1 MESLGNISLLDCTL
15 RDGGYINDW
24 NFGHNTIS
32 SVYKKLSLAGT
43 DYIEVGFLDER
54 RVFDGQH
61 TIVPKTECFD
71 KIFKNIPKGNAIPVA
86 MIDFGTCGLENI
98 SDCSESFIDGIRV
111 IFKKERISEAMPFCK
126 AIKDKGY
133 KLFIQAIS
141 ITSYSDD
148 EMLEYVK
155 KINEIEPYAFSIVDT
170 YGLLDSKRLTRYF
183 ELIDRNLNPGI
194 SMGYHGHNN
203 FQLAFSNTI
212 KFMEFDT
219 KRHRIVDSTVYG
231 MGKSAGNCAS
241 ELLSLYLNNNY
252 EKKYDVSQYLEIL
265 DTDLMPIYKRRYWG
279 YAYNYYISAM
289 ENCHP
294 NYVQYLLDKRSLT
307 VSSVNEILEVIPDE
321 KKLHYD
327 AKLIENIYIK
337 FQSRMDTET
346 CNDEELK
353 ELLKSKEIIL
363 LGPGSSIK
371 TYGDYISMIKK
382 DKDAVMIAT
391 NFMPEGLECEYV
403 FVSNAKRYSRLVDSL
418 NGKIMNYKL
427 ITTSNVNCFDVQP
440 DYMINYHSL
449 INPSHMIIDNALIL
463 CISMLVRMG
472 IKRVSLAGFDGFAN
486 MNRDYFDVSYSFC
499 YTDDNIKDINEM
511 TVQGLKEMCKIIDIE
526 FLTPSIYQEH
536 MVNGQE
542 VEV

>member
-1 MESLGNISLLDCTL
+1 
-15 RDGGYINDW
+15 
-24 NFGHNTIS
+24 
-32 SVYKKLSLAGT
+32 
-43 DYIEVGFLDER
+43 
-54 RVFDGQH
+54 
-61 TIVPKTECFD
+61 
-71 KIFKNIPKGNAIPVA
+71 
-86 MIDFGTCGLENI
+86 
-98 SDCSESFIDGIRV
+98 
-111 IFKKERISEAMPFCK
+111 
-126 AIKDKGY
+126 
-133 KLFIQAIS
+133 
-141 ITSYSDD
+141 
-148 EMLEYVK
+148 
-155 KINEIEPYAFSIVDT
+155 
-170 YGLLDSKRLTRYF
+170 
-183 ELIDRNLNPGI
+183 
-194 SMGYHGHNN
+194 MGYHGHNN